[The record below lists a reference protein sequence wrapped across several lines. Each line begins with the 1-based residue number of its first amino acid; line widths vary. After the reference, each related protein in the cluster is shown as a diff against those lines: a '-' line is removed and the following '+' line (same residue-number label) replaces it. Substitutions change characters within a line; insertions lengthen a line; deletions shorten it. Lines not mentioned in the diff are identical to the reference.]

1 MATDKKIKYTTP
13 EVWAERAKLATGQQT
28 KLFKRFANWYDSL
41 YTVMGTVPAPWRSK
55 VYVPIMARQTWA
67 LVSKFLALKPGF
79 QVRVATPE
87 QKPETPGEAPDPDDG
102 ELPGLDD
109 VDEKAEKAQ
118 RKLEFDFENP
128 YLDNTMRDK
137 LFAPLLD
144 AVVTGTGLA
153 KVKWVVKDKSNYE
166 RIIDDSGN
174 VDLSQEKKTTKKVSY
189 NDLEPVNI
197 FNVLVSPAAIDLYN
211 APWIIIKEKKTM
223 EELKAAGIYKNLDQL
238 SGNESLDDD
247 FTGYNFSRNRLTSSQ
262 NRRDDTIERIKIYEC
277 YEGDKIQ
284 TFAESQSSQNAG
296 GTGTEKEG
304 GNWVPLLE
312 RKNPYWFGKY
322 PLVKFHV
329 KKRPFDFWGEGIY
342 ETTFRLQSAYNDVYN
357 HFLDQWNLS
366 ENSMLM
372 VKENSNVNDYIVEP
386 GGTITY
392 RGDQPPTQ
400 FKHAAPDPRAMET
413 ILTYLD
419 QAVEGVTISQ
429 YASGQAN
436 SATDKTKG
444 TATGIVKLQEA
455 AGDVIS
461 FMRQNFTQSIV
472 QIGRMW
478 LSNNQQFMDQPV
490 NIVAT
495 VNGKKKPMTI
505 TPQDMQGDMELI
517 IDDSTM
523 DPAAQDEKVQR
534 EMVFLQE
541 LQQLQKSSIE
551 QAQITRWTTSPL
563 YLNFANIFQD
573 YAQTMGRSQADK
585 YILGEDIVKQAVS
598 AAQTPFILPNE
609 KWQIDLNQ
617 LYGSEAAQLLQRSG
631 IQPDGARAQEQ
642 PVQGD
647 VYQAKQTGPG
657 GMPADNQAAVQGAP
671 AAPGAMNMPSPMGT
685 QQPQQPQQAGPSQA
699 PSEGPGSVPPGQPNP
714 TQVTPDHMLAVTQA
728 EAAHQQVTAMN
739 SHKQQMAASKLA
751 HEQQMKEAQ
760 LQLQAHDQQFKQMQ
774 QQAETLAR
782 LNAPKENPVKK
793 AVNKIRGK

>member
-1 MATDKKIKYTTP
+1 MAEKHKYTSP
-13 EVWAERAKLATGQQT
+13 EVWAERYKLASGQQT
-28 KLFKRFANWYDSL
+28 KLFKRFSNWYDSL

-55 VYVPIMARQTWA
+55 VYVPLLARQTWA

-79 QVRVATPE
+79 QVRVASPE
-87 QKPETPGEAPDPDDG
+87 E
-102 ELPGLDD
+102 GLDD
-109 VDEKAEKAQ
+109 VDDKAEKAQ
-118 RKLEFDFENP
+118 RKLEYDFENP

-153 KVKWVVKDKSNYE
+153 KVTWCVDEDKRYE
-166 RIIDDSGN
+166 REIDDEGMA
-174 VDLSQEKKTTKKVSY
+174 DLSKEKKTTKKVTY
-189 NDLEPVNI
+189 NNLEPVNI
-197 FNVLVSPAAIDLYN
+197 FNVFVSPAATDLYN
-211 APWIIIKEKKTM
+211 APWIIIKENKTM
-223 EELKAAGIYKNLDQL
+223 AELKEAGIYDNLDQL
-238 SGNESLDDD
+238 SGNETLDDE
-247 FTGYNFSRNRLTSSQ
+247 FTAYNFSRNRLTSSQ
-262 NRRDDTIERIKIYEC
+262 NRSDNTVERVKVYEC
-277 YEGDKIQ
+277 YEGEYIQ
-284 TFAESQSSQNAG
+284 TFAESQSTDSGPGA
-296 GTGTEKEG
+296 
-304 GNWVPLLE
+304 NWIKLLQ
-312 RKNPYWFGKY
+312 RPNPYWHGKY

-329 KKRPFDFWGEGIY
+329 RKRPFDFWGEGIF

-372 VKENSNVNDYIVEP
+372 VRENSNVNDYIVEP

-444 TATGIVKLQEA
+444 TATGILKLQEA

-478 LSNNQQFMDQPV
+478 LSNNQQYLDQPV

-495 VNGKKKPMTI
+495 IGGRKQPMTI
-505 TPQDMQGDMELI
+505 SPKDLQGDMELI

-523 DPAAQDEKVQR
+523 DPSAQDEKVQR

-541 LQQLQKSSIE
+541 LQQLQAASIQ
-551 QAQITRWTTSPL
+551 QAQLTHFTTSPL
-563 YLNFANIFQD
+563 YLNFAQIFQD
-573 YAQTMGRSQADK
+573 YAQTMGRSQSDK
-585 YILGEDIVKQAVS
+585 YILNEQTVQQAVQAS
-598 AAQTPFILPNE
+598 QTPFIMPNE

-631 IQPDGARAQEQ
+631 VQPDPRRSSEA
-642 PVQGD
+642 PVPGD
-647 VYQAKQTGPG
+647 TYIAHQTGPG
-657 GMPADNQAAVQGAP
+657 GAP
-671 AAPGAMNMPSPMGT
+671 PT
-685 QQPQQPQQAGPSQA
+685 
-699 PSEGPGSVPPGQPNP
+699 EGPGSVPAGTPDP
-714 TQVTPDHMLAVTQA
+714 TQVTPDHALQGMNQDAQTSIKTVQ
-728 EAAHQQVTAMN
+728 AAHKMTLAEQ
-739 SHKQQMAASKLA
+739 KQQ
-751 HEQQMKEAQ
+751 HDQQIKEAQ
-760 LQLQAHDQQFKQMQ
+760 LALQAHDQQFNQMHKT
-774 QQAETLAR
+774 AELQHQISQ
-782 LNAPKENPVKK
+782 PNPVQR
-793 AVNKIRGK
+793 VINKVRGKK